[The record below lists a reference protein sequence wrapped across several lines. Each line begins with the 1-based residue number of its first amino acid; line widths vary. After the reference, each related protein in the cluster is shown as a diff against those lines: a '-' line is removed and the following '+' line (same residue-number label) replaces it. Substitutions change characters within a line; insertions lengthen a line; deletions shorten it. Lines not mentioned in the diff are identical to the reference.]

1 MRKMKR
7 SCIKVQNMNI
17 WRFDSL
23 DRRLKM
29 SSANVRL
36 ILHQVAQPTPQSPNA
51 ILAKSYYALRWHEK
65 HIKHKKFAPV

>member
-7 SCIKVQNMNI
+7 SCIKVQNMSI

-36 ILHQVAQPTPQSPNA
+36 ILHRVAQPSPDPRALMQFWQKA
-51 ILAKSYYALRWHEK
+51 IMLLDGMKST
-65 HIKHKKFAPV
+65 